1 LIPLRHDWVR
11 PDDDPDKPTKGRVDM
26 TTAKELMHPGAECVP
41 EHETLDRAAQMMR
54 NMQVGS
60 LPICGSDDRLK
71 GILTD
76 RDIVVKCIAEG
87 KDPSRVTAAQL
98 AQGKPVYVN
107 GEDSEDT
114 VLRLMEQNAIRRVPV
129 IENHK
134 LIGMI
139 SEADLAQHLS
149 EDKLAHFVSAVTQAP
164 PSPAGRSRTT
174 TARSGSSRGGSTSR
188 SGSGSTGRGG
198 GRSRSQ

>member
-1 LIPLRHDWVR
+1 VIPLRRGRVR
-11 PDDDPDKPTKGRVDM
+11 PDDDPDKPTKGRVVM
-26 TTAKELMHPGAECVP
+26 TTAKEMMHSGAECVP

-60 LPICGSDDRLK
+60 LPICGADDRLK

-87 KDPSRVTAAQL
+87 KDPSKVTAGDL
-98 AQGKPVYVN
+98 AERKLVYVSS
-107 GEDSEDT
+107 EDSEDT
-114 VLRLMEQNAIRRVPV
+114 VVRLMEQNAIRRVPV

-139 SEADLAQHLS
+139 SEADLAQHLT
-149 EDKLAHFVSAVTQAP
+149 EQKLAHFVSAITQAP
-164 PSPAGRSRTT
+164 PTPAGKSSSRTT
-174 TARSGSSRGGSTSR
+174 TARSGTSR
-188 SGSGSTGRGG
+188 SSSGTSRGSTGRGK
-198 GRSRSQ
+198 SK